1 MGWRC
6 AATSTCRG
14 SRVTGA
20 LTTTASQSR
29 SAAIWLCESRVGGRL
44 LCVDTIIESGD
55 GRAIQADRMKV
66 GGTVRL
72 IHDFAAGGGVGVP
85 RGRGGREV
93 RLRGARIEGSIAL
106 TGARL
111 ADDNGLALE
120 LADAVVGGSIYL
132 IGRERRRVSAF
143 SYGRGGGVTR
153 VTVDGVPHLQLTDR
167 VLIFAERHLRRVLA
181 KYAAQ
186 YNRQRPHRALQL
198 RQPRPE
204 SPMPEPFH
212 GKVRR
217 RQVLGG
223 LINEYKPAA

>member
-29 SAAIWLCESRVGGRL
+29 SAAIWLCESHVGGRL

-72 IHDFAAGGGVGVP
+72 IHDFAAGG
-85 RGRGGREV
+85 EV
-93 RLRGARIEGSIAL
+93 RLLGARIDGSIDL